1 MFDYIK
7 SHKVITGII
16 LFLIAIPFAFFGI
29 DFYFKGGDVAGHVA
43 QVEGTPISQQE
54 FARALQSRQ
63 EQLREAMGGR
73 IDQTMLD
80 SPEIRQAVLDQLV
93 NQQVAYRA
101 AREAGITVSNA
112 ELQQVIAGIP
122 AFREDGGA
130 GAFSRQLYEAALRAR
145 GMTEASFEA
154 LLRRDLIVG
163 RLRSNLAATAIV
175 PTQVVDRLYR
185 IRAQQREISHVIF
198 EPARMQAG
206 IKVED
211 AEIQAYYDQHKD
223 EFKIPERVKVE
234 YAVLSLDGIQHRIQV
249 TPEAV
254 RASYEERKAALQGAE
269 ERHAR
274 HILIALPQDATPEQ
288 KAEARARAETLA
300 AEANKAP
307 SSFADLAQKNSQDP
321 GSAMEGGDLGFVP
334 RGQMVKAFDDALFSM
349 EAGQISGPVETP
361 FGYHVIKL
369 EEVRATPVPSFEE
382 MRAEVEADLR
392 KQEAGR
398 RFAEAAEEF
407 SNLIYEQPDTLQPV
421 AEHFELALQKSD
433 WMSSMGSEDAPLLN
447 HGKVLEALF
456 KDEALQDRRNT
467 EAIEVAPNLLV
478 AARVTDHEAAKER
491 ALSEVRA
498 EVVQR
503 LTRDK
508 AVKLAQ
514 AEGEAKLAEL
524 KKGQVLGLAWSSA
537 RLVTREQR
545 QDLPPEAAQALFSA
559 DISTLPAYV
568 SQSLP
573 DGRYVLY
580 RISKVVE
587 VPSIDA
593 DLRKALGRQME
604 QMAGTE
610 SASAALASQKQKAEV
625 RINAKALERST

>member
-1 MFDYIK
+1 MFDYVK
-7 SHKVITGII
+7 SNKILTGII
-16 LFLIAIPFAFFGI
+16 VILIAIPFAFFGI
-29 DFYFKGGDVAGHVA
+29 DFYFSGRDVVGHVA

-54 FARALQSRQ
+54 FAQALQSRQ

-73 IDQTMLD
+73 IDQAMLD
-80 SPEIRQAVLDQLV
+80 SPEVRQAVLDQLV
-93 NQQVAYRA
+93 NQQVAYQA

-130 GAFSRQLYEAALRAR
+130 GAFSRQLYEAALRGR
-145 GMTEASFEA
+145 GMTGASFEA
-154 LLRRDLIVG
+154 LLRRDLMVG
-163 RLRSNLAATAIV
+163 RLRGNLAATAIV

-185 IRAQQREISHVIF
+185 IRAQQREISHVVF
-198 EPARMQAG
+198 EPARMQARV
-206 IKVED
+206 KVED
-211 AEIQAYYDQHKD
+211 GEIQSYYDQHKD

-234 YAVLSLDGIQHRIQV
+234 YVVLSLDGVQRQTQI

-254 RASYEERKAALQGAE
+254 RAYYEERKAALQGAE
-269 ERHAR
+269 ERRAR
-274 HILIALPQDATPEQ
+274 HILIALPQDAAPEQ
-288 KAEARARAETLA
+288 KAEARARAEALA

-307 SSFADLAQKNSQDP
+307 ASFADLAQKNSQDP

-334 RGQMVKAFDDALFSM
+334 RGQMVKAFDDAMFSM
-349 EAGQISGPVETP
+349 EPGQISGPVETP
-361 FGYHVIKL
+361 FGYHVIRL

-382 MRAEVEADLR
+382 MQVQAEADLR
-392 KQEAGR
+392 RQEAGR

-421 AEHFELALQKSD
+421 VERFELELQESD

-503 LTRDK
+503 LTREK
-508 AVKLAQ
+508 AAKLVQGEA
-514 AEGEAKLAEL
+514 EAKLAEL
-524 KKGQVLGLAWSSA
+524 KTGQAPALAWSSP

-559 DISTLPAYV
+559 DVSTLPAYV

-573 DGRYVLY
+573 DGRHILY

-593 DLRKALGRQME
+593 DLHKALGRQME

-610 SASAALASQKQKAEV
+610 SASAALASQKQKTEV
-625 RINAKALERST
+625 RINAKALERSS